1 MIDIDAYMMER
12 SAGYA
17 NSNKVVKDKFLSFV
31 GENGIMLLWQVY
43 VTGVM
48 SGLDL
53 AQSMVSNHGLTKRKL
68 TEDEYNAG

>member
-17 NSNKVVKDKFLSFV
+17 NSNKVVKDKFLRFV
-31 GENGIMLLWQVY
+31 DENGIVLLWQVY

-48 SGLDL
+48 GGLDL
-53 AQSMVSNHGLTKRKL
+53 AQSMVSSHKL
-68 TEDEYNAG
+68 VRSSEDKNNAG